1 MSAARPSLDSVTTIN
16 DDGSRNF
23 IHPAATRGRWTIARR
38 IAAWVLIAIYIL
50 LPWVPVG
57 GYPAVFLDVAER
69 RFHFFGWTIAS
80 QELWLLFFF
89 ISGLGFGLFFVTA
102 LLGRVWCGWAC
113 PQTVFLE
120 NIFRAI
126 ERLVD
131 GDAPARRR
139 LDAAPWDT
147 PKVVRRIVK
156 HAFFVLLSAA
166 IAHLFL
172 SYFVSLPKVYGMMTG
187 APTEHWGLFLFM
199 LVSTAALYGNFAWF
213 REQLCIV
220 ICPYGRLQSALVD
233 DNTLVV
239 GYDTKRGEPR
249 RGSEGRANPPGE
261 PSPRRTGLSEATGSA
276 VVPEGDCID
285 CLRCVHVC
293 PTGID
298 IRQGLQL
305 ECIGC
310 TACIDACDDVM
321 TRLKRPRGLI
331 RYDSLAGFAGGR
343 TRWLRPRTILYAVL
357 LALGAVVSALVF
369 SNVKPVA
376 FATMR
381 MPGGA
386 YFLDAEAVRNQL
398 LVRLTNKTT
407 EPRRFTLSLVDAPAA
422 LESSGT
428 GDLIEVAPM
437 EEGLHTVIVRMPR
450 AVYAGKF
457 RFKIAVHDEA
467 GGYTLDRDVE
477 FLGPDPKLLQEDYW
491 REKSPR

>member
-1 MSAARPSLDSVTTIN
+1 MSAQRPSIDSVTTIN
-16 DDGSRNF
+16 DDGSRHF
-23 IHPAATRGRWTIARR
+23 LHPADTRGRWTSARR
-38 IAAWVLIAIYIL
+38 IVAWVLIAVYIL
-50 LPWVPVG
+50 LPWIPVG

-69 RFHFFGWTIAS
+69 RFHLFGWTIAS
-80 QELWLLFFF
+80 QEMWLLFFL
-89 ISGLGFGLFFVTA
+89 ITGLGFTLFFVTA

-120 NIFRAI
+120 FVYRAI
-126 ERLVD
+126 ERLID

-139 LDAAPWDT
+139 LDAAPWDAG
-147 PKVVRRIVK
+147 KVARRIVK
-156 HAFFVLLSAA
+156 HTLFVLFSAA

-172 SYFVSLPKVYGMMTG
+172 SYFVSLPHVYAMVTS
-187 APTEHWGLFLFM
+187 APTAHWGLFLFM
-199 LVSTAALYGNFAWF
+199 MAATAALYGNFAWF

-239 GYDTKRGEPR
+239 GYDAKRGEPR
-249 RGSEGRANPPGE
+249 RQGRAVP
-261 PSPRRTGLSEATGSA
+261 SEATGSA
-276 VVPEGDCID
+276 VAKEGDCID

-305 ECIGC
+305 ECLAC

-321 TRLKRPRGLI
+321 VRLKKPRGLI
-331 RYDSLAGFAGGR
+331 RYDSLSGFAGVR

-357 LALGAVVSALVF
+357 LAVGSVVTALVF

-386 YFLDAEAVRNQL
+386 YFLDADAVRNQL

-407 EPRRFTLSLVDAPAA
+407 APRRFTLSLVGAPAA

-428 GDLIEVAPM
+428 GEVIEVALM
-437 EEGLHTVIVRMPR
+437 EEGLHTLIVRMPR
-450 AVYAGKF
+450 AAYAGKF
-457 RFKIAVHDEA
+457 RFKVTMRDEA
-467 GGYTLDRDVE
+467 GGYTLDREVE

-491 REKSPR
+491 REKSSR